1 MNYNDKYT
9 SLIEGRRRRLLFV
22 MKYTFIL
29 AAVVFL
35 VLCAALTADFV
46 GFTKSITVEAGEPL
60 PSAASV
66 CGKADAR
73 YYYDEGKTDLS
84 KVGEYKISIAYGKDK
99 YIKLKLRVV
108 DTTAPQGVT
117 KTVYLHHSSTAVPA
131 AADFF
136 EEIHDASLYEAR
148 FVNSPS
154 INGIGNYPI
163 EINLCDEHGNEKNYS
178 TTLSV
183 IDDKEPPQIY
193 VPQKIV
199 GYVNEGIA
207 YRKDV
212 EVWDNCFG
220 VTLTVDDS
228 KVDPTKA
235 GEYLVSYIATDAAGN
250 KVEALSV
257 LIIHDIHVTE
267 EMLNEKIGEIARNQG
282 MSKSLSKEELCKRIY
297 DYVND
302 PEASASGARFQ
313 YVGFSNDTSRTDWR
327 KEAYLTIKNGQ
338 GDCYSYFALSKAF
351 FEYFEIENLDV
362 ERSAGLTS
370 DTHFW
375 NMVNI
380 GTSKKPSWYFFDAT
394 RYAGKFTVG
403 GDNGCLLTE
412 AQLEGYKA
420 SSSKYDGV
428 YYAFDKANYPAAQ
441 TVIINDKYTFK

>member
-1 MNYNDKYT
+1 MNANDKYIA
-9 SLIEGRRRRLLFV
+9 LIAERKKRLLFV
-22 MKYTFIL
+22 MKCTLVL
-29 AAVVFL
+29 AAAVFL
-35 VLCAALTADFV
+35 LLSVALVADLV
-46 GFTKSITVEAGEPL
+46 GVTRTLTIEAGEPM

-66 CGKADAR
+66 SGKADAR
-73 YYYDEGKTDLS
+73 YYYDENKIDVS
-84 KVGEYKISIAYGKDK
+84 KVGEYKISIAYGRDK
-99 YIKLKLRVV
+99 YIKLKLKVV
-108 DTTAPQGVT
+108 DTKAPEGT
-117 KTVYLHHSSTAVPA
+117 PKTVYLHHSATSIPS

-136 EEIHDASLYEAR
+136 EEIYDASSYEAK
-148 FVNSPS
+148 FVNSPNIS
-154 INGIGNYPI
+154 GMGNYGI
-163 EINLCDEHGNEKNYS
+163 EINLRDEHGNEKNYKTS
-178 TTLSV
+178 LAV
-183 IDDKEPPQIY
+183 INDTEPPQIY
-193 VPQKIV
+193 APPKIV

-212 EVWDNCFG
+212 KVWDNCFG
-220 VTLTVDDS
+220 VTFTVDDS
-228 KVDPTKA
+228 KVDPSKA

-250 KVEALSV
+250 KSEALV
-257 LIIHDIHVTE
+257 ILIMHDIHVTE
-267 EMLNEKIGEIARNQG
+267 EMLGEKIGEIARNQG

-297 DYVND
+297 DYVNN

-327 KEAYLTIKNGQ
+327 KEAYLTIQNGQ

-351 FEYFEIENLDV
+351 FEYFEIENMDI
-362 ERSAGLTS
+362 ERSAGLTT

-380 GTSKKPSWYFFDAT
+380 GTSSKPRWYFFDAT

-428 YYAFDKANYPAAQ
+428 YYAFDKANYPAAE
-441 TVIINDKYTFK
+441 TVIINDKYSFK